1 MTDVPRAG
9 EQARLPAAPPPTNH
23 GNTTAAWATVT
34 VVLVG
39 AVVASLAMIAG
50 QEWLVWAGAGVILVG
65 LVVGRVL
72 RMAGLGQP
80 VRGARSMPRNRP
92 ASHAD

>member
-9 EQARLPAAPPPTNH
+9 EQARLPVAPPPSNH
-23 GNTTAAWATVT
+23 GNTTAAWVTVT

-39 AVVASLAMIAG
+39 AVVSSLAMIAG
-50 QEWLVWAGAGVILVG
+50 QDWLVWAGAGVIVVG
-65 LVVGRVL
+65 LVAGRVL

-80 VRGARSMPRNRP
+80 VRGTRAEPDIHPRPR
-92 ASHAD
+92 AD